1 MNHLVLKNVT
11 TNENIRKRWNAKRV
25 GEGVRVTTRDKMRH
39 FYWDKLQKSRIE
51 RYHELKAKAVAA
63 AKDQSRAHSVSMMSQ
78 GSQVHSVAGGGSV
91 LAGGGF

>member
-1 MNHLVLKNVT
+1 MK
-11 TNENIRKRWNAKRV
+11 
-25 GEGVRVTTRDKMRH
+25 H

-51 RYHELKAKAVAA
+51 RYHELKAKAIAA